1 MNSSE
6 QFKHYTDKVCEQIRW
21 KKAHGIVA
29 QEIENHLIDQKN
41 AYMDMGDSE
50 STAEEKALLQMGDP
64 VAVGAAL
71 DGTHKPAPQWGMMG
85 LVMVLFLIGAVI
97 QFLFMKNMLLDTDF
111 QSASLNTLVIFLPI
125 SLAVF
130 FIAYFLDFSFF
141 GKFPYAFP
149 AALLITYII
158 SHFFGLERFVGGYL
172 YIQTGMFLGNF
183 FISPATLSLIFPLAF
198 CGLFYHLRN
207 RGNKGFFLGGLAAVF
222 FCLQLMFWRTASG
235 LFLFLLSAG
244 MLMVFAAKQ
253 NWFGNRAKHLLFLF
267 ILVAVIAL
275 VFIVVSDPYYH
286 ARFIDLT
293 AKIHPETEPNGT
305 GYLSLFLRDMLEHS
319 VFIGKDTSIDLLSS
333 YGDVFLTEFRSAYLL
348 TYLTYQYGW
357 TVSIGLVLLLTVFLV
372 FGFRKCLKQKSILG
386 QMISLSIL
394 CTFTAEVLIYIIT
407 NLGYP
412 ILAPISLPFLSYGIN
427 GMLFNMFLAG
437 ILLSVFR
444 TGEVYRDSTK
454 PVINESKFI
463 QWDDGK
469 LIISFK

>member
-6 QFKHYTDKVCEQIRW
+6 QFKHYTEKVCEQIRW
-21 KKAHGIVA
+21 KKAHGMVA

-85 LVMVLFLIGAVI
+85 LVMLLFLIGAVI
-97 QFLFMKNMLLDTDF
+97 QFLFMKNILIDTDF
-111 QSASLNTLVIFLPI
+111 QGISMNTLIICLPI

-130 FIAYFLDFSFF
+130 FMAYFIDFSFF

-149 AALLITYII
+149 AALLITNILGY
-158 SHFFGLERFVGGYL
+158 FFGIEHVGGYL
-172 YIQTGMFLGNF
+172 YIQTGMWLGNI
-183 FISPATLSLIFPLAF
+183 FISPAILSLIFPLSF

-207 RGNKGFFLGGLAAVF
+207 RGNKGYFLGGLAAIF

-235 LFLFLLSAG
+235 LFLFLFAAG

-267 ILVAVIAL
+267 ILVAAIAF

-286 ARFIDLT
+286 ARFVDLT
-293 AKIHPETEPNGT
+293 AKIQPETEPNGT
-305 GYLSLFLRDMLEHS
+305 GYLSLLLRDMLEHS
-319 VFIGKDTSIDLLSS
+319 VFIGKDTSIDFLSS

-348 TYLTYQYGW
+348 TYVTYQYGW
-357 TVSIGLVLLLTVFLV
+357 AVSIVLVLLLAIFLAL
-372 FGFRKCLKQKSILG
+372 GFRKCLKQKSILG

-394 CTFTAEVLIYIIT
+394 CTFTAEVLIYVIT

-427 GMLFNMFLAG
+427 GMLFNMFLTG

-444 TGEVYRDSTK
+444 TGEVYQDSKK
-454 PVINESKFI
+454 PILNESKFI
-463 QWDDGK
+463 Q
-469 LIISFK
+469 